1 MIYTTFLLLE
11 VITFIIYL
19 RTFFI
24 TETIFSNSSSVI
36 FVSDGKHT
44 PFTNNCS
51 ATSPPTTSYSSKN
64 GCKCIGFHT
73 GLDSMF
79 LASKESIS
87 SVDVTSPCNVIHDN
101 QKFGASQSFSG
112 INAAPSKP
120 SSSRL

>member
-1 MIYTTFLLLE
+1 KKSFYFILYTFHLFHNLLITV
-11 VITFIIYL
+11 VIL
-19 RTFFI
+19 
-24 TETIFSNSSSVI
+24 SNSSSVI

-79 LASKESIS
+79 SASKASIS
-87 SVDVTSPCNVIHDN
+87 SVDVTSPCNVIQDN
-101 QKFGASQSFSG
+101 QKFGASHSFSG
-112 INAAPSKP
+112 INVIPSKL

>member
-1 MIYTTFLLLE
+1 
-11 VITFIIYL
+11 
-19 RTFFI
+19 
-24 TETIFSNSSSVI
+24 
-36 FVSDGKHT
+36 HT

-79 LASKESIS
+79 SASKASIS

-101 QKFGASQSFSG
+101 QKFGESHSFFG
-112 INAAPSKP
+112 INFTPSKILSILLSFLNVLRFLSIRFF
-120 SSSRL
+120 SSFNCTRKILDKILLM